1 MNKIFKTKYN
11 YLTKNSVVTSELAK
25 NRGKSGLVKT
35 ALAIATLSTSHLATA
50 VDYDQIS
57 GDLHKNADGTLIYSK
72 GEKMYTF
79 YHLEKLAITAVN
91 PNTTALALDLD
102 AIGFTDFFGTA
113 IHTGNTIRNES
124 GVTIPKYSFS

>member
-35 ALAIATLSTSHLATA
+35 ALAIAALSTSHLATA

-72 GEKMYTF
+72 GEKIIIIS
-79 YHLEKLAITAVN
+79 KC
-91 PNTTALALDLD
+91 
-102 AIGFTDFFGTA
+102 
-113 IHTGNTIRNES
+113 
-124 GVTIPKYSFS
+124 